1 MEEIYRRIFQ
11 GKENTTDRVD
21 NPVSLSIDNC
31 RLINTKKE
39 RYYIH
44 TYDPTPYL
52 EKLRR
57 EYGMSDEILSR
68 FVDTPRRNCCNVIS
82 ITLYIQGKRAE
93 DKVICHS
100 EKLYNYLS
108 CIYGTVRN
116 TKRKLPDWIVRLY
129 LDESIYKCIT
139 QFEKEYPGKRGN
151 SVWEECLEIFDYIT
165 NSENVEIY
173 TYICEEKVTLSKTR
187 TYRYLVLIDPEVNIS
202 VIREADGYI
211 TNLEAHNLRV
221 FERSDKLFY
230 LPPITSD
237 YNLIKKYGKENT
249 IYLDPSLHTAPDIV
263 YTTAFMSYSPWLSLY
278 KNTLGREFFV
288 KHQNLYDILA
298 GTFTFKLKFKPEFYY
313 GTLRRINELIRDFFE
328 ASEDILMEKYYTHP
342 DIRVYIPR
350 YPGNYESGMGGATLK
365 EFLFG
370 DYLDYEHIVD
380 LFQLGFDEIFLLDMC
395 KEIISLRFRE
405 DASIRVYDGDIELTS
420 EIPRLEHLK
429 QLFFAFDIPTF
440 NFEKTKEYQH
450 IVEELIRNN
459 IIHPSYSHTEIKP
472 TDNFMSIIDGK
483 ILDNIICDFPFNIKY
498 GSGTYNTILNHLNIS
513 SYKKSSDR
521 YYGDTSR
528 DVTTRDVTSTDATK
542 KKYLKYKIKYLKLKK
557 LI

>member
-1 MEEIYRRIFQ
+1 MEEIYHRIFQ
-11 GKENTTDRVD
+11 GKENTTDRI
-21 NPVSLSIDNC
+21 NHPVSLSIDNC

-57 EYGMSDEILSR
+57 EYGMRDEILSR
-68 FVDTPRRNCCNVIS
+68 FVDTPRHNCCNVIS
-82 ITLYIQGKRAE
+82 ITLYIQGE
-93 DKVICHS
+93 EGYEVDCHS
-100 EKLYNYLS
+100 QKLYHYLS

-116 TKRKLPDWIVRLY
+116 TKRKLPDWIVRIY

-139 QFEKEYPGKRGN
+139 QFEKEYPPEKRRYNIWG
-151 SVWEECLEIFDYIT
+151 ECLEIFDYIT

-230 LPPITSD
+230 LPPIHDNTK
-237 YNLIKKYGKENT
+237 LIYTPEINPFLLNPSMDTESKKVLTT
-249 IYLDPSLHTAPDIV
+249 I
-263 YTTAFMSYSPWLSLY
+263 FNSYSPWLSLY
-278 KNTLGREFFV
+278 KNILGREFFF

-298 GTFTFKLKFKPEFYY
+298 GSFSFKLKFKPEFYY
-313 GTLRRINELIRDFFE
+313 GTSRRINEFIEDFL
-328 ASEDILMEKYYTHP
+328 SGSDDILIKKYYTHP
-342 DIRVYIPR
+342 DIYVNIPR
-350 YPGNYESGMGGATLK
+350 FYTGMELDELLRGNYI
-365 EFLFG
+365 
-370 DYLDYEHIVD
+370 DYRKIVEICE
-380 LFQLGFDEIFLLDMC
+380 LGFDEIFLLDMC

-405 DASIRVYDGDIELTS
+405 DISIQKDGDIELTS

-440 NFEKTKEYQH
+440 NFENDGGYQH
-450 IVEELIRNN
+450 IVEELKRNN
-459 IIHPSYSHTEIKP
+459 IIHPSYSDSNLESLSHI
-472 TDNFMSIIDGK
+472 NMHMIDGK
-483 ILDNIICDFPFNIKY
+483 ILDNIICNFPFNLRY
-498 GSGTYNTILNHLNIS
+498 GSNPTDTILHNLNIIT
-513 SYKKSSDR
+513 SYQKNFD
-521 YYGDTSR
+521 YYYDDIPS
-528 DVTTRDVTSTDATK
+528 DVTETDTTK